1 MRREIRGI
9 MQELD
14 VFSRLAAALAI
25 GLLVGIERGWKT
37 REVEDHKRAAGL
49 RTFGLAGLI
58 GGTSGVLT
66 TELGPSV
73 VAVTFLAF
81 AATLGSFA
89 WLEARAT
96 GDLSATG
103 LVAGLLTFL
112 LGTMATVGDVTV
124 AIAVAVGMTVLLAL
138 REKLHSWLFRLT
150 WVEVRA
156 GLILMVMTFLLLPLL
171 PDRPIDPWGAVNL
184 YEVWILTIL
193 IALISFVG
201 YVAVRM
207 LGGTWGV
214 VLTATAGGLASST
227 ATTLSFARLAR
238 EQPAAMELL
247 VGGIFISGAVMALRV
262 AGLVLLLN
270 PALLVLLLPEL
281 GVIVLG
287 MVSAAGLFMLRNRSV
302 SHSHSGPSLVIANPL
317 AVASSLK
324 IAVFIVAV
332 MVSVEIVQLVWGQN
346 GILGVAALSG
356 ILDVDAITLSMARAG
371 RDAPLAADAI
381 MLAVAVNTVTKAVM
395 AAWVGGRYVGLRV
408 GVTSLVVIAMMGA
421 VHV

>member
-1 MRREIRGI
+1 MIVP
-9 MQELD
+9 ELD

-66 TELGPSV
+66 TTLGPTV
-73 VAVTFLAF
+73 FAVTFLAF
-81 AATLGSFA
+81 AATLGAFA
-89 WLEARAT
+89 WLEARTT
-96 GDLSATG
+96 GDLSATS

-112 LGTMATVGDVTV
+112 LGTMATVGDVRV

-150 WVEVRA
+150 WDEVRA

-184 YEVWILTIL
+184 YEVWILAIL
-193 IALISFVG
+193 IALISFIG

-207 LGGTWGV
+207 LGGTWGI
-214 VLTATAGGLASST
+214 VLTAAAGGLASST
-227 ATTLSFARLAR
+227 ATTLAFARLAG
-238 EQPAAMELL
+238 EQPRATDLL

-262 AGLVLLLN
+262 AALVLVLN
-270 PALLVLLLPEL
+270 PALLASLALEL
-281 GVIVLG
+281 GTIVFG
-287 MVSAAGLFMLRNRSV
+287 MLCAAGVFMLRIRSV
-302 SHSHSGPSLVIANPL
+302 SEAQSGPSLVITNPL

-324 IAVFIVAV
+324 IAGFIVAV
-332 MVSVEIVQLVWGQN
+332 MVAVEIVQLVWGAS
-346 GILGVAALSG
+346 GVLGVAALSG
-356 ILDVDAITLSMARAG
+356 IMDVDAITLSMARAG
-371 RDAPLAADAI
+371 RSAPLAADAI
-381 MLAVAVNTVTKAVM
+381 LLAVGVNTIAKSVM
-395 AAWVGGRYVGLRV
+395 AAWVGGTGVGLRV
-408 GVTSLVVIAMMGA
+408 GVTSLVVVTAMGA
-421 VHV
+421 VHLSTV